1 MSILKFKNADGTW
14 NGIAAFKGEDGKD
27 GAIQYQAGFGINI
40 SEDNVISSTLDPN
53 NDLTVDLVPTEG
65 SNNPVASGGVYNAL
79 ADKANTTDIPTD
91 LGDLGNN
98 AGYATI
104 PFAERFAHV
113 VDYNI
118 TDYPKAASANKK
130 TLPQDAIND
139 LTTYINSVYGRLER
153 FNVILLLSHVP
164 VFFTSSP
171 TTITSGSGIYD
182 FVTILSNKPTKLGF
196 SGMFQYRSD
205 LNTSGYSTTL
215 ATDGYLLNMT
225 LALDIS
231 WDGNIATVTNAFLQ
245 CNAGGTDRFVGEN
258 FIEAYYLNKY
268 NTRSYNPT
276 KDYHPATKKYV
287 DDKVLSAMPQ
297 KETLPEA
304 SADYLGKIYQ
314 YIGADTEDY
323 TQGFFYQCVATTIGD
338 VTTYSWNELTFGE
351 VDLSNYPTLEQV
363 LIKGNIEEYTPALDY
378 EPATKKYVDD
388 TVANVGGNTNSVI
401 PYLYVSSNYYTSA
414 SVGLTEAEKTEL
426 AEYLTNS
433 LNSTFLINIG
443 ANGVNVGLMTSTGI
457 ITTDSTSIE
466 LRCINSNV
474 YDGQIIYRHRLN
486 ITCSCTNN
494 VFTVTGATLS
504 RFTTYD
510 VTRFNSWFLRRN
522 NTAVFTP
529 TGDYNPA
536 TKKYVDDAV
545 AAVSGSGGI
554 TEETDPIFTRHIAST
569 ITESDITNW
578 NNKADEGG
586 ITTESDPTVPVWV
599 KGITENDILN
609 WNNKADSSAI
619 SGVVDGI
626 LANKGYITEETE
638 PAFNASVAAD
648 ITQEDIDYWNA
659 KQNALVISNKY
670 NGASNPVATIADI
683 PTNYITQVNASDV
696 GKDNYIRMNPDSAI
710 LSNPYTQLHN
720 MLVNNGVIDYKKVL
734 ANFDLC
740 TIATSSY
747 NGEPTTYYSVL
758 LGEVYSVDH
767 AEESVYNSAIFAGS
781 TLSGTDGDYDTMIK
795 FKPYY
800 TTPQVNSSYYEIS
813 RYEFSLFVNSANIL
827 SGVEGNY
834 ALVRSSTT
842 MKLARYT
849 G

>member
-14 NGIAAFKGEDGKD
+14 NGIAAFKGEDGRD

-53 NDLTVDLVPTEG
+53 DDITVDTDPTEG
-65 SNNPVASGGVYNAL
+65 SVNPVSSGGVYTAL
-79 ADKANTTDIPTD
+79 AGKANTDYVDDAVSNIDI
-91 LGDLGNN
+91 GGN
-98 AGYATI
+98 
-104 PFAERFAHV
+104 
-113 VDYNI
+113 VDPY
-118 TDYPKAASANKK
+118 
-130 TLPQDAIND
+130 
-139 LTTYINSVYGRLER
+139 TYYMTNGVS
-153 FNVILLLSHVP
+153 
-164 VFFTSSP
+164 
-171 TTITSGSGIYD
+171 TSGSFYKGFTLNLTDAMKAELGVILTDAYKKSKHRIRLCMVLNYTPIIFETGINISVPNIID
-182 FVTILSNKPTKLGF
+182 KPSTLSFNAMVRTSTPQHP
-196 SGMFQYRSD
+196 S
-205 LNTSGYSTTL
+205 TSGSYLYHFHNNILALALAITWSDDNVATVSSGSITTIVNTQNLASTTYYDNYFL
-215 ATDGYLLNMT
+215 RKDRNVAYTPTDP
-225 LALDIS
+225 
-231 WDGNIATVTNAFLQ
+231 
-245 CNAGGTDRFVGEN
+245 
-258 FIEAYYLNKY
+258 Y
-268 NTRSYNPT
+268 N
-276 KDYHPATKKYV
+276 PATKKYV

-388 TVANVGGNTNSVI
+388 TVANVGGNTNSII
-401 PYLYVSSNYYTSA
+401 PSLFVSSNYYTSA

-586 ITTESDPTVPVWV
+586 ITTEADPTVPVWV

-648 ITQEDIDYWNA
+648 ITQDDIDYWNA

-720 MLVNNGVIDYKKVL
+720 MLVNDGVIDYKKVL